1 MFNVIGLDKSKLKIP
16 IIDFASITYL
26 PDTRSKSESNL
37 LISFTNDFTLS
48 IEFKEI
54 STVFIRKNHVYYNRF
69 LIDAKSILGV
79 LSLDLTREL
88 TVDCHGESREFD
100 RTLKKF
106 AVA

>member
-1 MFNVIGLDKSKLKIP
+1 MWNIIWASDRKKQRMFSERVITMSQSKIKLN
-16 IIDFASITYL
+16 AT
-26 PDTRSKSESNL
+26 EEVQ
-37 LISFTNDFTLS
+37 
-48 IEFKEI
+48 EF
-54 STVFIRKNHVYYNRF
+54 VDVYYNRF